1 VDTRYLRSFLRTA
14 DLRSISRAA
23 ESLGIAQP
31 SLSQQLLRLEDE
43 VGFKLFNRTARGV
56 TVTEAGRIFQ
66 EHARN
71 VLHRIDQA
79 LEDVRE
85 ANAAA
90 SGQAIIALPYSLN
103 RLIGVELV
111 EAVLEHAPNTSV
123 RLVESLTGN
132 IRGWLDEGR
141 IDLGVL
147 YDLGPIRHLSVRPL
161 VNEEMFLVG
170 PSNHF
175 QSDRDG
181 RRDVLSQ
188 IVEGDREG
196 FPDVPLSELEK
207 YPLLTTG
214 PQHGLRKFLDHEAA
228 RLGFGLHVA
237 HEIDSVTTIA
247 ALVMRERG
255 FSILPKTAIDEFLF
269 NGTISIAR
277 IEGGAIRRRLSL
289 VRNPSKVVTHA
300 SARVEDLTIKIM
312 SSLIAKGAWDAQP
325 EPALI

>member
-1 VDTRYLRSFLRTA
+1 MDTRYLRSFLRTA

-43 VGFKLFNRTARGV
+43 IGFKLFNRTARGV

-111 EAVLEHAPNTSV
+111 EAVLEHAPNTTV
-123 RLVESLTGN
+123 RLVESCTGN

-141 IDLGVL
+141 IDLGIL
-147 YDLGPIRHLSVRPL
+147 YDLGPIRHLSVRSL
-161 VNEEMFLVG
+161 ANEEMFLVG
-170 PSNHF
+170 PPGF
-175 QSDRDG
+175 FETGADG
-181 RRDVLSQ
+181 Q
-188 IVEGDREG
+188 REG
-196 FPDVPLSELEK
+196 SSEHLRTAPRDVPLSELEN
-207 YPLLTTG
+207 YPIITTG
-214 PQHGLRKFLDHEAA
+214 PQHGLRKFLEHEAA
-228 RLGFGLHVA
+228 RLGFALDVA
-237 HEIDSVTTIA
+237 NEIDAISTIA
-247 ALVMRERG
+247 SLVMRRRG
-255 FSILPKTAIDEFLF
+255 FSILSRTAIDDFLF
-269 NGTISIAR
+269 AGGLSIAR
-277 IEGGAIRRRLSL
+277 IGGGALRRRLCL
-289 VRNPSKVVTHA
+289 VRNPAKVVTHA

-325 EPALI
+325 EPALN